1 MNAVHPAPPFKL
13 HTGANRRHGL
23 LVIACAHMALIWG
36 LWQLSRVPLH
46 QLAAPVLSVF
56 LLPSN
61 EPAPAAKAA
70 PAPEPLPRP
79 AAVLPPPAAPIPVPV
94 LRDNDTAPT
103 PPTAPAT
110 VAAAE
115 TAAPRPVPQAAPAP
129 PAVTPPTQPA
139 PPPRRQVSG
148 SAVRYLSLPPVE
160 VPRASR
166 RAGEHGTVWLKV
178 VVDAAGLP
186 VQVSVQRSSGFA
198 RLDEQA
204 LWAMRQAR
212 FKPHTEDGRAV
223 EVEVI
228 APIEYPAD

>member
-1 MNAVHPAPPFKL
+1 M
-13 HTGANRRHGL
+13 
-23 LVIACAHMALIWG
+23 IACAHIAVVWG

-46 QLAAPVLSVF
+46 RMAEPVLSVL
-56 LLPSN
+56 LLPSAQPATAPT
-61 EPAPAAKAA
+61 EAAPRMEPPRPVPPPMAAAPVPVPTPVLRDAEPLPAPAPVAAVEA
-70 PAPEPLPRP
+70 PAPRP
-79 AAVLPPPAAPIPVPV
+79 AAPTPVQATPAPVSPPAAP
-94 LRDNDTAPT
+94 
-103 PPTAPAT
+103 
-110 VAAAE
+110 
-115 TAAPRPVPQAAPAP
+115 
-129 PAVTPPTQPA
+129 

-166 RAGEHGTVWLKV
+166 RAGEHGTVWLRV
-178 VVDAAGLP
+178 VVDATGLP